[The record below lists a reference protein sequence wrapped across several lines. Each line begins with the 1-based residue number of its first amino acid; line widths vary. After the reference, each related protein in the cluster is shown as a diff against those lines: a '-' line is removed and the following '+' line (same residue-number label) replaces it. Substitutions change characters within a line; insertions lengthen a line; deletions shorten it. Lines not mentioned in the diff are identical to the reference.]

1 MDRARA
7 LASLVLLAVLLG
19 GCTHVVH
26 LRNTKT
32 GETVTCGGEMY
43 GPTSSE
49 KDEHC
54 LSYFHKQ
61 GFDPVD

>member
-1 MDRARA
+1 MDRVRA
-7 LASLVLLAVLLG
+7 LASLLFIAALLG

-26 LRNTKT
+26 LRNAKT
-32 GETVTCGGEMY
+32 GETATCGGEMV